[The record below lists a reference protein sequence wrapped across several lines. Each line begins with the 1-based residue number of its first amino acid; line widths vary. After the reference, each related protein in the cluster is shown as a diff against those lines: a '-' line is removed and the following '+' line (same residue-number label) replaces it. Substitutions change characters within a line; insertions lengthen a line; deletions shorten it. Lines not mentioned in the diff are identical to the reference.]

1 MRKGIYGY
9 ANKDRRYTRGWFQ
22 KNSGSILKSFL
33 LKVSLSTL
41 ELAVIKT
48 KDRYCPA
55 SFKFCLGWS
64 SFNSPLLYFVDLFQL
79 QSNSRVSGPCPNHQP
94 MDDGTWKVD
103 GSSPK
108 KSSSRGPQTRK
119 NRTSTISFQV
129 GFILPRPILSSSC
142 FSKSAT
148 SQTSKR

>member
-1 MRKGIYGY
+1 MTKGFYGY

-41 ELAVIKT
+41 KLAVIKT

-64 SFNSPLLYFVDLFQL
+64 SFNSPMLYFVDLFQVL
-79 QSNSRVSGPCPNHQP
+79 KSHRVEGHKKKK
-94 MDDGTWKVD
+94 T
-103 GSSPK
+103 SS
-108 KSSSRGPQTRK
+108 
-119 NRTSTISFQV
+119 ISFQA
-129 GFILPRPILSSSC
+129 GFILPKPIVFEKC
-142 FSKSAT
+142 YFSDFKTVTMRNWA
-148 SQTSKR
+148 R